1 MLRMSSYAGQSLNP
15 ATFICTPCRLLL
27 ARRAAVAATTTPLA
41 TFTPRLLNHHRLRTY
56 SVKGAHSTT
65 DAAPS
70 KPLPPTAPK
79 KKKKKRK
86 VIAKPAAPKLD
97 DSKRSDT
104 DVAMIQEALN
114 KIKSVIY
121 GGLKTSEAAASPTKT
136 KEQRQQPEKP
146 KPKSK
151 TARRRINQRKLKG
164 APQKKS
170 KSPEPE
176 GISEP
181 DKQEEKAKLA
191 TLAEKLGGKLGNVQK
206 LAPGQQKQLKVEL
219 NNQNGEAA
227 ALGAFLAAQHGQTG
241 KDTPQSTGPDK
252 DRPKVTPKPA
262 KSESAEAG
270 VASKATKQRV
280 PEKKKA
286 PEKTKVSP
294 LLAHLNQPEEDG
306 KPSARK
312 QKQHKIVPDI
322 VAVHAKELGLTPI
335 EREHPPVPGLS
346 YGLDRVLFNPGV
358 YHLQDPRS
366 RVYNFDPYLA
376 GIMPVKE
383 FDFDALK
390 QYVTSSKDTTLIGV
404 AAEHKKKYAGSTSS
418 MTSMLAHFHYLLSSW
433 RPINTDN
440 LTRAFP
446 VESTNF
452 TLIQRCP
459 AAIFLHWKDGTYA
472 IDADK
477 EFDSANVLSM
487 LGKSMEK
494 LLTLPK
500 EDFEKYRRVNSSQLT
515 EEERNADEAYH
526 YTTMGDF
533 MMRSQLD
540 AHDPRVPG
548 TGMFDLK
555 TRAVVSIRMDAKDY
569 QKGVG
574 YEIRRRFGQWESY
587 EREYYDMIRSAFLKY
602 SLQVRMGRMDGI
614 FVAFHNTQRIFGF
627 QYIPLSEMDQALHG
641 TGDTTLGNQEFKF
654 SLHLLNKL
662 LDKATQKWPERS
674 LRLHFETRP
683 SATPFMYVF
692 ATPVTKEQIDEVQ
705 NKNKAEVERFER
717 ELMGI
722 MREEDRVDK
731 NASSLAK
738 EDVRDDEEDQA
749 EEQEDG
755 EEETSLDVWEDMRA
769 KVEESLENDELG
781 ADFVRDVME
790 DALEA
795 SGLLQTGSHDEKE
808 SYLDAIMEVITIGS
822 EVNRGDKG
830 ENTTDGQITIGEN
843 GHVEERSGEDKP
855 VAESAT
861 RESESLGEGERQ
873 EKSKDVYE
881 SDGKDQGVLSEASGD
896 SDEPSL
902 KDLIIRLATKSRDN
916 PLQSGLPHADLS
928 SDEQRLRKFEH
939 ILYQMVERTHE
950 LKSAATDKTSIDDKE
965 TSSAPTAAETTRS
978 PESQEDEETI
988 VGPED
993 AAETTLDKV
1002 NPDREVLGMILTLR
1016 NKVNGQ
1022 YVTRPDDL
1030 KKSSNWTVEYAIEEL
1045 PEERAKTLYESC
1057 LARRHK
1063 ELAGIKQR
1071 KEYDNRFRENLEK
1084 LSDAGRK
1091 FRQKEVE
1098 KAKTRPVYVYGIDK
1112 PLKWEEVFSDT
1123 GEPMA
1128 ENQVGK

>member
-1 MLRMSSYAGQSLNP
+1 M
-15 ATFICTPCRLLL
+15 
-27 ARRAAVAATTTPLA
+27 
-41 TFTPRLLNHHRLRTY
+41 
-56 SVKGAHSTT
+56 
-65 DAAPS
+65 
-70 KPLPPTAPK
+70 APK
-79 KKKKKRK
+79 KKKKKRRAA
-86 VIAKPAAPKLD
+86 AKPAPPKSD

-121 GGLKTSEAAASPTKT
+121 GGAKTGEAAAPRAKK
-136 KEQRQQPEKP
+136 KEQDQQLEKP
-146 KPKSK
+146 KAKSK
-151 TARRRINQRKLKG
+151 TARRRSNQRKLKG
-164 APQKKS
+164 VQPKKQKPLV
-170 KSPEPE
+170 PEDISGPE
-176 GISEP
+176 
-181 DKQEEKAKLA
+181 KQPETAKVA
-191 TLAEKLGGKLGNVQK
+191 TLAEKLGKKLGAVKK
-206 LAPGQQKQLKVEL
+206 LAPEQQKQLRAEL
-219 NNQNGEAA
+219 NSPKGAA
-227 ALGAFLAAQHGQTG
+227 TALGAFLATQQGQPNTA
-241 KDTPQSTGPDK
+241 TPKATELDK
-252 DRPKVTPKPA
+252 DRPKGTA
-262 KSESAEAG
+262 KSAKPDSAEAG
-270 VASKATKQRV
+270 TTAKASKQNV

-286 PEKTKVSP
+286 PEKNKTSP
-294 LLAHLNQPEEDG
+294 LLAHLNQPDEDAKTPG
-306 KPSARK
+306 KK
-312 QKQHKIVPDI
+312 QKQQKIVPDI

-390 QYVTSSKDTTLIGV
+390 QYVTSSKDTTLISV

-587 EREYYDMIRSAFLKY
+587 EREYYDMCRSAFLKY

-717 ELMGI
+717 EMMGI
-722 MREEDRVDK
+722 MREDDQVAED
-731 NASSLAK
+731 ASP
-738 EDVRDDEEDQA
+738 VA
-749 EEQEDG
+749 EEEVREEEEEEAEEEEGG
-755 EEETSLDVWEDMRA
+755 EEETSLDVWEDMRT

-790 DALEA
+790 DALEE

-808 SYLDAIMEVITIGS
+808 NYLDAIMEVITIGS
-822 EVNRGDKG
+822 EARRGAEG
-830 ENTTDGQITIGEN
+830 EAKTTGEMTMTEDGN
-843 GHVEERSGEDKP
+843 VEEKSGEEQSLAE
-855 VAESAT
+855 VAT
-861 RESESLGEGERQ
+861 SEPETLAEGEQQ
-873 EKSKDVYE
+873 ESIEESDDGYE
-881 SDGKDQGVLSEASGD
+881 SGEKDQGVSSGAAD
-896 SDEPSL
+896 DANGPSL
-902 KDLIIRLATKSRDN
+902 KDLIIRLAAKSRDN
-916 PLQSGLPHADLS
+916 PSQRGLPHTDLS

-939 ILYQMVERTHE
+939 ILFQMVERTHE
-950 LKSAATDKTSIDDKE
+950 LKSSVTEKSSAEDKE
-965 TSSAPTAAETTRS
+965 PILGPTAPEPS
-978 PESQEDEETI
+978 PESDVEDTS
-988 VGPED
+988 VVAED
-993 AAETTLDKV
+993 AAEKTLDKV
-1002 NPDREVLGMILTLR
+1002 ADNREVLGMILTLR

-1022 YVTRPDDL
+1022 YVTRPEDL

-1063 ELAGIKQR
+1063 ELAGVKQR

-1098 KAKTRPVYVYGIDK
+1098 KAKGRPVYVYGMDK
-1112 PLKWEEVFSDT
+1112 PLKWDEVFSDT
-1123 GEPMA
+1123 GEPMP
-1128 ENQVGK
+1128 ESQVGK